1 MELLLKK
8 LLEIPEAN
16 SLATAVEGNGCP
28 AAVTGLA
35 SVHKAQMAA
44 ALTLRTGDTH
54 SLDQLAQQLTAAGYA
69 RSSLVEVGAQTNT
82 FEEAKNAMEPLAEV
96 LDMVLQGK

>member
-44 ALTLRTGDTH
+44 ALALRT
-54 SLDQLAQQLTAAGYA
+54 
-69 RSSLVEVGAQTNT
+69 
-82 FEEAKNAMEPLAEV
+82 
-96 LDMVLQGK
+96 